1 VREVLVS
8 QGRLKFRRKRMQNE
22 GQGNL
27 DKLVE
32 EQTKQI
38 YDLYQSKSKSFQ
50 NTFRILFSF
59 ALLFLFIILIPFI
72 SIKII
77 NHRIIDRQ
85 KELPILI
92 QQREE
97 IIKTYQQAKSAID
110 GLHRDINRG
119 PENLREY
126 LGSLQSQMNQPEL
139 QQQENLNIEQSIQM
153 PIQQSET
160 RRDETWRKTQIVQ
173 RVQNQF
179 DEYQKTLRESVI
191 KPLQAIDKKDLVVFD
206 IAAIEAGLDT
216 LQIAFSEELE
226 QNPEFWRMYTGKLNF
241 YGGLDDK
248 INRFWEIH
256 GSGIEKQSQVLNEEI
271 IRFQKANAEFDSML
285 VELKTRETQV
295 ASRLNQIEFP
305 FGKLPI
311 GLSESIAV
319 FPIILAIGFL
329 MLALLLRDTIQLRKS
344 FHLLYQRK
352 DPNQE
357 ILTDEQ
363 IMLIAPLWI
372 DPLQSE
378 RKNWLARIILF
389 VPFLIFL
396 VSCIMILYSWT
407 IPGFLRLGET
417 LNWWLYGGMF
427 SLSFLLFI
435 YGYRQIAR
443 ELQLYKEHEA

>member
-1 VREVLVS
+1 
-8 QGRLKFRRKRMQNE
+8 
-22 GQGNL
+22 
-27 DKLVE
+27 
-32 EQTKQI
+32 
-38 YDLYQSKSKSFQ
+38 
-50 NTFRILFSF
+50 
-59 ALLFLFIILIPFI
+59 
-72 SIKII
+72 
-77 NHRIIDRQ
+77 
-85 KELPILI
+85 
-92 QQREE
+92 
-97 IIKTYQQAKSAID
+97 
-110 GLHRDINRG
+110 
-119 PENLREY
+119 
-126 LGSLQSQMNQPEL
+126 
-139 QQQENLNIEQSIQM
+139 
-153 PIQQSET
+153 
-160 RRDETWRKTQIVQ
+160 
-173 RVQNQF
+173 VQNQF
-179 DEYQKTLRESVI
+179 DDYQKTLRESVI

-256 GSGIEKQSQVLNEEI
+256 GSGIEKQSDLLNTEI
-271 IRFQKANAEFDSML
+271 IRLQRTKAEFDSL
-285 VELKTRETQV
+285 LADLQERETQV

-329 MLALLLRDTIQLRKS
+329 LLAILLRDTIQLRKS
-344 FHLLYQRK
+344 YHLLYQRK
-352 DPNQE
+352 DPNKE

-372 DPLQSE
+372 DPLNPNK
-378 RKNWLARIILF
+378 KNIISLIILSI
-389 VPFLIFL
+389 PFLIFI

-407 IPGFLRLGET
+407 IPGLLRLEET

-443 ELQLYKEHEA
+443 ELQLYEEHEA